1 MHYLSFV
8 ALAFAPILAIAT
20 PVSRCTGTIT
30 SLDDVAA
37 AQKCTTVTIKGF
49 TVPAGKTFELSLLDN
64 TVVNM
69 EGDVKFGV
77 ANWAGPLFSVSG
89 KGITFNGNGHTFDGQ
104 GPSYWDGQGGNGGV
118 TKPHPMMKIKISGT
132 YSNVKVLN
140 SPAHTYSISNPAKLV
155 MSKLT
160 IDNSAGD
167 APNNQSGGKAAG
179 HNTDGFDVS
188 TTDLTIEDSTIRNQD
203 DCIAINK
210 GSNIIFQRNSC
221 TGGHGISIGSI
232 STGATVQNVQILNN
246 QIINNDQALRIKT
259 KADATSASVS
269 GITFSGNTATGTK
282 KFGVIVDQ
290 GYPTTL
296 GAPGNGV
303 KISGINFTGSTNNIA
318 VTSSAQRVAVNCG
331 TGCTG
336 TWDWSK
342 LTVTGGKASDSKY
355 RYSGVKGGLSQH
367 FCSYSN
373 RWSRYFDTET
383 SISDLLLV
391 LKNPSDVKLDRP
403 AHARWAYTSLIQGLP
418 GRYTS
423 QDASQPWL
431 IYWALQ
437 TLTCLGVQLDPATK
451 QRTIDTIIAN
461 QHPDGGFGGGPGQ
474 LPHLLPTYASV
485 CSLAIVGRSGEKGGW
500 DQINRQKCYEFF
512 MRMKQP
518 DGSFVVN
525 KDAEVDVRGT
535 YCLLVVATLLD
546 ILTPELVEGTSEFL
560 RSCQTYEG
568 GFASSSHPYYSP
580 EDGKPQVLSEIR
592 PTLGEAH
599 GGYTSCA
606 IASWILLQPYQKP
619 EDPKVN
625 VKKLVRWATGMQ
637 GLPIEGGGFRGRT
650 NKLVD
655 GCYSWWIGGLEPL
668 LLELLGL
675 GNDEGETEVVSHVT
689 EETDSENA
697 PMALFDKTS
706 LQRFTLVSSQLPS
719 GGLRDK
725 PGKAA
730 DLYHTAYNLAGYSTA
745 QHRVYRSLVTERK
758 LLDAWKSS
766 SGVIQGSEE
775 KIRKITWA
783 RICAWQEDEGA
794 HFYLGGEG
802 NRVQIGLQN
811 ATHPLFNLTISH
823 TRAMMNYFYQ
833 QEGL

>member
-1 MHYLSFV
+1 MHYLSFA

-20 PVSRCTGTIT
+20 PVSRCTGTIA

-259 KADATSASVS
+259 KADAT
-269 GITFSGNTATGTK
+269 

-619 EDPKVN
+619 EGQCEKAGTMGDWN
-625 VKKLVRWATGMQ
+625 ARSSDR
-637 GLPIEGGGFRGRT
+637 GGGFRGRT

-706 LQRFTLVSSQLPS
+706 LQRFTLVSSQLSS

-802 NRVQIGLQN
+802 NRVN
-811 ATHPLFNLTISH
+811 ATHLYST
-823 TRAMMNYFYQ
+823 
-833 QEGL
+833 

>member
-1 MHYLSFV
+1 MHYLSFA

-20 PVSRCTGTIT
+20 PVSRCTGTIA

-160 IDNSAGD
+160 IDNCKCPHNPRVAPIYVLTSSLAAGD

-355 RYSGVKGGLSQH
+355 SSTQRLRFLTSSS
-367 FCSYSN
+367 F
-373 RWSRYFDTET
+373 SRIRR
-383 SISDLLLV
+383 SVS
-391 LKNPSDVKLDRP
+391 SVKLDRP

-706 LQRFTLVSSQLPS
+706 LQRFTLVSSQLSS

-802 NRVQIGLQN
+802 NRVN